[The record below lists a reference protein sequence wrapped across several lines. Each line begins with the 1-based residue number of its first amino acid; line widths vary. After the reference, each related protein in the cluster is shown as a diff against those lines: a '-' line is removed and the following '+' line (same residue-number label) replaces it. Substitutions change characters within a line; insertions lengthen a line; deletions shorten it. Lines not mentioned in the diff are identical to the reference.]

1 VSCLALEWKRGLFLF
16 TECLM
21 NLEVDT
27 LKIEIKFKVDT
38 LTMDII
44 FIG

>member
-1 VSCLALEWKRGLFLF
+1 
-16 TECLM
+16 M

-44 FIG
+44 FIGWHPEDKDKIYGLTLWR